1 MLLPLQEHMA
11 ALNFCVE
18 PLDYPEIIVVL
29 PLKGCA
35 ILKAT
40 IYFRRAELFAAR
52 FLLVSLVG

>member
-1 MLLPLQEHMA
+1 MLLFMQEHMA
-11 ALNFCVE
+11 ALHFDVE

-35 ILKAT
+35 ILKTT

-52 FLLVSLVG
+52 FYLLA